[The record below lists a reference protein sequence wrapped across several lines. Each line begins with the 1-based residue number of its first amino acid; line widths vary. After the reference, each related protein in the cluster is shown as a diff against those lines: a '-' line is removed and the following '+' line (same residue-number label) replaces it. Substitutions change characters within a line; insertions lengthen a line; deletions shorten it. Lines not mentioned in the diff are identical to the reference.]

1 MDIVN
6 LFGVKVNDG
15 TQLNVN
21 KVFDV
26 YDVIRMSKSVS
37 EDKVIHQIKQ
47 FSKKEKEKVEILYNK
62 MYDNCL
68 SKINI
73 YFENKKYCMRF
84 KIPQND
90 IQCSLYNPLEC
101 LEFIQKKLNNRGIA
115 THIRSNEEIFV
126 SWKDIMFKEE
136 KKKEENNVINTSD
149 KHKKKHK
156 HR

>member
-1 MDIVN
+1 MDVVN
-6 LFGVKVNDG
+6 LFGVKVSDG
-15 TQLNVN
+15 SQLNVN

-26 YDVIRMSKSVS
+26 YDVIRMSKNVS

-47 FSKKEKEKVEILYNK
+47 FSKKEKEKVEILYSR

-101 LEFIQKKLNNRGIA
+101 LEYIQKKLNNRGIA
-115 THIRSNEEIFV
+115 THIRSQDEIFV
-126 SWKDIMFKEE
+126 SWKELMFKEE
-136 KKKEENNVINTSD
+136 KVIEEKHERKHREK
-149 KHKKKHK
+149 KHKKI
-156 HR
+156 